1 MRGPNICVAAE
12 LRESAV
18 QSCVDAMFNESP
30 RPLAGEQYCT
40 HAIGA

>member
-1 MRGPNICVAAE
+1 MYGSNIWVAAE
-12 LRESAV
+12 LRKSVV

-30 RPLAGEQYCT
+30 RPLAGELYRT